1 MREYLLAM
9 LMAAATVFLLT
20 GLVRRVGLA
29 VGAMTEVRDRDV
41 HVSPVPRLG
50 GVAMFGGLA
59 VGLLVASQFP
69 FIQRVFGGSD
79 DLRALL
85 SGGALI
91 CAVGVVDDKWGLDA
105 LTKLAGQV
113 LAAGVMV
120 LQGVTLY
127 WLPIPGGT
135 LSLTPAQ
142 STLLTVLVIVVTINA
157 VNFADGLDGLAAGVV
172 GIGAAAFFLYSY
184 LLSVEYGLEVAT
196 PPALITVVLAGVC
209 LGFLPHNFSPARVFM
224 GDSGAMLL
232 GLVLAASSITLTGQI
247 DPTAVSISRS
257 LLAALL
263 PLLLPIAVLAVPIVD
278 LLLAVV
284 RRRRAG
290 RSPWHP
296 DRQHLHHRL
305 LDRGHSHARAVL
317 LMYGW
322 SATFGFGAVAV
333 SLIDGVWVTLT
344 TLAAVVILTL
354 ATIFLPRLDRHAATH
369 PAT

>member
-20 GLVRRVGLA
+20 GLVRRIGLA
-29 VGAMTEVRDRDV
+29 AGAMTEVRDRDV
-41 HVSPVPRLG
+41 HVTPIPRLG

-69 FIQRVFGGSD
+69 FIQRVFGDSND
-79 DLRALL
+79 VQAILT
-85 SGGALI
+85 GGAVI
-91 CAVGVVDDKWGLDA
+91 CAVGVIDDKWGLDA

-113 LAAGVMV
+113 LAATVMV

-127 WLPIPGGT
+127 WLPISGGT
-135 LSLTPAQ
+135 LSLTSAQ
-142 STLLTVLVIVVTINA
+142 STLLTVFVVVVTINA
-157 VNFADGLDGLAAGVV
+157 VNVADGLDGLAAGIV

-184 LLSVEYGLEVAT
+184 LLSIEYGLERAT
-196 PPALITVVLAGVC
+196 PPALIAVILAGVC

-247 DPTAVSISRS
+247 DPNAVSISRS

-263 PLLLPIAVLAVPIVD
+263 PLILPVAVLAVPILD

-284 RRRRAG
+284 RRTAAG
-290 RSPWHP
+290 RSPFHP
-296 DRQHLHHRL
+296 DKQHLHHRL
-305 LDRGHSHARAVL
+305 LERGHSHARAVL

-322 SATFGFGAVAV
+322 SATIGFGAVAV
-333 SLIDGVWVTLT
+333 SLIDGLWVTLAA
-344 TLAAVVILTL
+344 LAAVVLLTA
-354 ATIFLPRLDRHAATH
+354 ATVLLPRLER
-369 PAT
+369 PCQVREVG

>member
-1 MREYLLAM
+1 M

-20 GLVRRVGLA
+20 GLVRRIGLA

-41 HVSPVPRLG
+41 HITPIPRLG

-69 FIQRVFGGSD
+69 FIQRVFGRSD

-85 SGGALI
+85 TGGAVI
-91 CAVGVVDDKWGLDA
+91 CVIGVIDDKWGLDA
-105 LTKLAGQV
+105 LTKLAGQI

-135 LSLTPAQ
+135 LGLTPAQ
-142 STLLTVLVIVVTINA
+142 STLLTVLVVVVTINA
-157 VNFADGLDGLAAGVV
+157 VNFVDGLDGLAAGVV

-184 LLSVEYGLEVAT
+184 LLSIEYGLDAAT
-196 PPALITVVLAGVC
+196 TPALITVVLTGVC
-209 LGFLPHNFSPARVFM
+209 VGFLPHNFSPARVFM

-247 DPTAVSISRS
+247 DPNAVSISRS
-257 LLAALL
+257 LLAAML
-263 PLLLPIAVLAVPIVD
+263 PLFLPIAVLAVPILD

-284 RRRRAG
+284 RRRLAG

-296 DRQHLHHRL
+296 DKQHLHHRL
-305 LDRGHSHARAVL
+305 LERGHSHARAVL

-333 SLIDGVWVTLT
+333 SLIDGAWVTLVA
-344 TLAAVVILTL
+344 LAAVVVLSA
-354 ATIFLPRLDRHAATH
+354 ATVLLPRLDRPLPGHRVV
-369 PAT
+369 